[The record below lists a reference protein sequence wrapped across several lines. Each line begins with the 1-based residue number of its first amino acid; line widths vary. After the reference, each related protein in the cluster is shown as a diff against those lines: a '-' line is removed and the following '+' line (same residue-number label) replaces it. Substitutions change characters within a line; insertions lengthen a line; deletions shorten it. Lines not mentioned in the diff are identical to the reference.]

1 MAVNNADDSFGDSSV
16 NPYEATRLSLFD
28 INMEKARAMNKK
40 HLIHR
45 VIFVA
50 KIRPAVSERREIGG
64 HYERLFKHLHSQ
76 IQGETFTGLLLI
88 YPSHIVHIVET
99 STNILQ
105 EVIKSLENTENNK
118 DGLVHQIKIL
128 VYSHDIPTRLFTQWS
143 FRVLSIPTTRMES
156 YDASQPCETVVSE
169 AIVLMLKLGQ
179 YLAKIPKVNLKA
191 AMDQLHEKVPDL
203 LLPQDMIDFFCECND
218 LCSPKQY
225 LDHYGKPFE
234 IVLDGELVWPIPSY
248 LLPLS

>member
-1 MAVNNADDSFGDSSV
+1 MEAENAEDSFGDSA
-16 NPYEATRLSLFD
+16 NPYQTTRLSLFD

-50 KIRPAVSERREIGG
+50 KISSSVSERREIGG
-64 HYERLFKHLHSQ
+64 YYERLFKQLHSQ

-105 EVIKSLENTENNK
+105 EVIKSLKSVESTRS
-118 DGLVHQIKIL
+118 GLVHQVKIL
-128 VYSHDIPTRLFTQWS
+128 VYAHDIPSRVFTQWS
-143 FRVLSIPTTRMES
+143 FRVLNIPTSRMES
-156 YDASQPCETVVSE
+156 YDTTQSSETVVSE
-169 AIVLMLKLGQ
+169 AIVLLLKLGQ
-179 YLAKIPKVNLKA
+179 YLAKIPKVNLKV

-203 LLPQDMIDFFCECND
+203 LLPQDMIEYFCECND
-218 LCSPKQY
+218 LCSPKEY
-225 LDHYGKPFE
+225 LEHYGKPFE
-234 IVLDGELVWPIPSY
+234 IVLDSGKKLA
-248 LLPLS
+248 